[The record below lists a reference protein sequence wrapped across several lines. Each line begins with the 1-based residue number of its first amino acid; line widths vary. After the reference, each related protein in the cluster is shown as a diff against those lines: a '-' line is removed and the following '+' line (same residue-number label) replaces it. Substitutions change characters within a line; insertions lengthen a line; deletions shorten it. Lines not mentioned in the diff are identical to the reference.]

1 MKIKNRYSQS
11 LNVVRKGIPQLATM
25 IREGM
30 QPIVDGVNSLQ
41 GLSWLGYLCPTD
53 PYYNYFK
60 KWIA

>member
-25 IREGM
+25 IRERM
-30 QPIVDGVNSLQ
+30 QPIVDGVNSAR
-41 GLSWLGYLCPTD
+41 LGYLCPTD
-53 PYYNYFK
+53 PYYNFE

>member
-41 GLSWLGYLCPTD
+41 G
-53 PYYNYFK
+53 
-60 KWIA
+60 